1 MTVLEQ
7 AEVGYGST
15 LLGSLARAVGGFAL
29 TGVIVA
35 PLFMGAVLGYVVTE
49 RLDDPEASAIKA
61 NLPEVGAGTTHR
73 FPTGVDG

>member
-61 NLPEVGAGTTHR
+61 NLPESGAKELR
-73 FPTGVDG
+73 RLPLSVDG